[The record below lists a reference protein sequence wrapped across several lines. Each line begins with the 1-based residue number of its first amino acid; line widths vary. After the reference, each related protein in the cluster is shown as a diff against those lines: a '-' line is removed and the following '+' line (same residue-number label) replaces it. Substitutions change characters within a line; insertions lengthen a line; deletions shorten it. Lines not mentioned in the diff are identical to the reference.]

1 MENILEKMLKLDEED
16 KYDPERN
23 LRSEIIEMFYKEG
36 FSLEGEQRAATVTH
50 FEFKKDDAIIKV
62 QIPLEKES

>member
-1 MENILEKMLKLDEED
+1 MENIFEKMLKLNEQED

-36 FSLEGEQRAATVTH
+36 FSLTGEQKAATGTH
-50 FEFKKDDAIIKV
+50 FEFTKGDTLIKV
-62 QIPLEKES
+62 FF